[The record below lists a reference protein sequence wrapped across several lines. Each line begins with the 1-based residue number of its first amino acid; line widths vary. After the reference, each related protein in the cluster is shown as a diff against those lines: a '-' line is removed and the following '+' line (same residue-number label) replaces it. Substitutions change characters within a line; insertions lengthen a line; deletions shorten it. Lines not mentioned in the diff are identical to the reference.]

1 MPRTRIATAVVLLV
15 AFGADLF
22 LAPLDVFALVLGL
35 IVAASAWEWS
45 RLAGLRNEHAQTA
58 YGALVGL
65 AGLICLYLPQSEAF
79 VRWVMLAGL
88 LFWLTVPAAFYLV
101 PVLPRIERA
110 DPLLLS
116 AGAVLFI
123 VAALAMQYLH
133 SQAPHASPFLLLY
146 ALSIVWLMDI
156 GAYFSGRRFGRR
168 KLAPSIS
175 PNKSWEGVWGGAAV
189 TALVCLVVLVAV
201 DWPAR
206 DVWRVA
212 LATVLAAA
220 ASVVGDLY
228 ESRIKRAAGKKD
240 SSRLLPGHGG
250 VLDRIDG
257 VLAALPLFAFVWA
270 WTA

>member
-1 MPRTRIATAVVLLV
+1 MVLLV
-15 AFGADLF
+15 AFGVDLF
-22 LAPLDVFALVLGL
+22 YASLDVFALVLGL

-45 RLAGLRNEHAQTA
+45 RLVGVRNEHAQTA

-65 AGLICLYLPQSEAF
+65 AALIGLYLPQSDAF
-79 VRWVMLAGL
+79 VRWVMLGGL

-101 PVLPRIERA
+101 PVLPKIERP
-110 DPLLLS
+110 DPILLGG
-116 AGAVLFI
+116 GAALFI
-123 VAALAMQYLH
+123 VAALSMQYLH
-133 SQAPHASPFLLLY
+133 SQAPHASPVLLLY
-146 ALSIVWLMDI
+146 ALGIVWLMDI
-156 GAYFSGRRFGRR
+156 GAYVSGRRFGRR
-168 KLAPSIS
+168 KLAPLIS
-175 PNKSWEGVWGGAAV
+175 PGKSWEGVWGGAAV
-189 TALVCLVVLVAV
+189 TLLVLLVVLLAV

-206 DVWRVA
+206 DGWRIA
-212 LATVLAAA
+212 LATVLAAG

-228 ESRIKRAAGKKD
+228 ESRIKRAAGMKD